1 MSSDRTN
8 TMSGSTVIE
17 DPGIPLVGRN
27 GGFQLYGEDNNSP
40 SSSPRKVPNPNMDAA
55 PQMSYAGSRKK
66 KNRKYDNVGYRLAM
80 RKSFFQRRKVVCDF
94 ALAFAILGIVLMI
107 VETEI
112 SIQNIVDEV
121 AKDNLATLLLKTAIT
136 VSTVTLL
143 GFIIWYHILDIQL
156 FMCDNSVDDW
166 RLAMTTRRVF
176 SIIFELLIY
185 AIHPPPGLEDYSY
198 RSIDPE
204 TGEEGPII
212 SVPVDVLFSIP
223 MFLRL
228 FLLGR
233 VIMLHSRLFTD
244 ASSQSLGA
252 LNRIHFNFRFIFKS
266 MMTLYPEYVL
276 VILMVS
282 GFVIASWMLR
292 ACEMYYKEDPQT
304 RDFLNSLWLI
314 SITFLSVGY
323 GDIVPHSYCGR
334 SIAVLTGIFG
344 AGCTALVVAVL
355 ARKLELSRAEKYVHN
370 FVIDVELDKRYKIAA
385 ANIVKAGWFVY
396 KNKKYGKTR
405 QMLRHQ
411 RKLLKA
417 IHKIRDVKQEQ
428 RRMVDNAVS
437 IVEMFKTQNNM
448 CNIVQNIDD
457 TQADVDQ
464 KVQALNQRMSVV
476 EGKLDAVLAA
486 VQPSGSR
493 QQTSSNA

>member
-1 MSSDRTN
+1 VNPRWPTLCPEKNLPQLASVAAGASKP
-8 TMSGSTVIE
+8 SGRRFIE
-17 DPGIPLVGRN
+17 
-27 GGFQLYGEDNNSP
+27 
-40 SSSPRKVPNPNMDAA
+40 
-55 PQMSYAGSRKK
+55 SRSKK
-66 KNRKYDNVGYRLAM
+66 RRKYDNVGYRLAM
-80 RKSFFQRRKVVCDF
+80 RKSFFQRRKVVCDL
-94 ALAFAILGIVLMI
+94 ALAFALLGIVLMI

-112 SIQNIVDEV
+112 SIAHISNGI
-121 AKDNLATLLLKTAIT
+121 AKDNLTTMLLKSFIT
-136 VSTVTLL
+136 VSTATLL
-143 GFIIWYHILDIQL
+143 GFILWYHILDIQL

-166 RLAMTTRRVF
+166 RLAMTKKRVLT
-176 SIIFELLIY
+176 ILIELLVY
-185 AIHPPPGLEDYSY
+185 AIHPPPGLDDFSY
-198 RSIDPE
+198 TSTDPV
-204 TGEEGPII
+204 TGAAGPTIT
-212 SVPVDVLFSIP
+212 VPVDVLFSIP

-266 MMTLYPEYVL
+266 MMTLYPEHVL
-276 VILMVS
+276 LLLMVS
-282 GFVIASWMLR
+282 GFLVASWMLR
-292 ACEMYYKEDPQT
+292 ACEMYYDEEPQT
-304 RDFLNSLWLI
+304 RDFLNALWLI

-334 SIAVLTGIFG
+334 GIAVLTGIFG

-405 QMLRHQ
+405 PMLRHQ

-417 IHKIRDVKQEQ
+417 IHVIREVKQEQ
-428 RRMVDNAVS
+428 RRMVDNSVS
-437 IVEMFKTQNNM
+437 IVEIYKAQNTLSEM
-448 CNIVQNIDD
+448 VQTIDD
-457 TQADVDQ
+457 AQVDLNQ
-464 KVQALNQRMSVV
+464 KVSTVNQRLTSV
-476 EGKLDAVLAA
+476 EGKLDAILTA
-486 VQPSGSR
+486 VQK
-493 QQTSSNA
+493 